1 MWGWKETVDN
11 ANENVSVVKS
21 LNLQVDLI
29 IDSFDILNLKFK
41 EDLQTLAF
49 YKLEPENVWAFVS

>member
-1 MWGWKETVDN
+1 MDN

-49 YKLEPENVWAFVS
+49 YKLEPENV